1 MKTLQKRLRS
11 HLRGLTELTETLVE
25 VGDRTYRMTHPA
37 AADALIDE
45 EEFAQDERLPY
56 WADLWPSSVA
66 LARHLSE
73 GEHLGGR
80 RTIELGCGV
89 GLPSIVALAQ
99 EADVVA
105 TDHYEAALDFAR
117 YNALVNLGREVRTQ
131 NLDWHAPRTAGPGY
145 FDLVLVAD
153 VLYERRNVAALTALI
168 PTLLV
173 PGGEILLADPG
184 RKNAPVFLEGMR
196 DKGFGLSTEEC
207 LVPSD
212 GRTVTTFV
220 HRLRAC

>member
-1 MKTLQKRLRS
+1 VKTLRKRLRS
-11 HLRGLTELTETLVE
+11 HLRGLTELTKTCVE
-25 VGDRTYRMTHPA
+25 IGDRTYHVTHPV

-66 LARHLSE
+66 LARHVFE

-80 RTIELGCGV
+80 RAVELGCGV
-89 GLPSIVALAQ
+89 GLPSITALARG
-99 EADVVA
+99 ADILA

-117 YNALVNLGREVRTQ
+117 YNALVNLGRELRTQ
-131 NLDWHAPRTAGPGY
+131 NLDWHAPRTQGPGC

-153 VLYERRNVAALTALI
+153 VLYERRNVTALTALI
-168 PTLLV
+168 PTLLI

-196 DKGFGLSTEEC
+196 DLGFDLSTEER
-207 LVPSD
+207 LVSLD
-212 GRTVTTFV
+212 DRTVTTFV
-220 HRLRAC
+220 HRLRS

>member
-1 MKTLQKRLRS
+1 MKTFRKRLRS

-66 LARHLSE
+66 LARHVSE
-73 GEHLGGR
+73 EEHMAGR
-80 RTIELGCGV
+80 CAIELGCGV
-89 GLPSIVALAQ
+89 GLPSVIALARG
-99 EADVVA
+99 ADIVA

-117 YNALVNLGREVRTQ
+117 YNALVNLDRELHTRL
-131 NLDWHAPRTAGPGY
+131 LDWHGPRAQGPGY

-153 VLYERRNVAALTALI
+153 VLYEQRNVAALTALI
-168 PTLLV
+168 PTLLT
-173 PGGEILLADPG
+173 PSGEVLLADPG
-184 RKNAPVFLEGMR
+184 RKNVPVFLEGMR
-196 DKGFGLSTEEC
+196 DTGYGYSTQEC

-212 GRTVTTFV
+212 NRMVTVFMYRIRR
-220 HRLRAC
+220 H